1 MSYTRLKVSRSR
13 RTIASWYAPAY
24 VPRNAR
30 TAAAVRAVARGS
42 SDLTIE
48 SSGERASSSPSAI
61 RRNGAYGPDGPMF
74 DSRRSSIASAH
85 SGSTRVATA
94 LRMGPARSLGTINAA
109 SRPVSNRTSPFSTA
123 ASLAKTPR
131 LRPVTIDPSPAR
143 PVSTYDQTPAPV
155 NAPPFDASHAAN
167 AVSASVGKEGKGAGG
182 GSREGNARD
191 SGSEPPAPT
200 VDASGSPRAAARHAS
215 AHTSASAR
223 AARATRR
230 ARMTRG
236 DADRVSRVVVTRTR
250 AREWHAPAIGSRPPT
265 FS

>member
-1 MSYTRLKVSRSR
+1 MTKRKSSLPPFRDR
-13 RTIASWYAPAY
+13 R
-24 VPRNAR
+24 
-30 TAAAVRAVARGS
+30 RA
-42 SDLTIE
+42 L
-48 SSGERASSSPSAI
+48 RAAI
-61 RRNGAYGPDGPMF
+61 RRNGAYGPDGPTF

-85 SGSTRVATA
+85 SGSTCVATA
-94 LRMGPARSLGTINAA
+94 FRMGPARSLGTINAA
-109 SRPVSNRTSPFSTA
+109 SKPVSNTTSPFSTA
-123 ASLAKTPR
+123 AFFAKTPR
-131 LRPVTIDPSPAR
+131 LRPVTIDPSPAL

-155 NAPPFDASHAAN
+155 NAPPFEASHAAN

-191 SGSEPPAPT
+191 SGSEPTTPT
-200 VDASGSPRAAARHAS
+200 VDASGSPRAASRHTS

-230 ARMTRG
+230 ACMTRG

-250 AREWHAPAIGSRPPT
+250 AREWRAPAVGSRPAT